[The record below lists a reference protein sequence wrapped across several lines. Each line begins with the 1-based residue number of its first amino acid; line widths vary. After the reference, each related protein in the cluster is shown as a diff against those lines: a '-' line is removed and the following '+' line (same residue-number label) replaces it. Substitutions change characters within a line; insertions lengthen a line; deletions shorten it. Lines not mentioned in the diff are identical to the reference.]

1 MVFITALIIWAI
13 NTISEY
19 DARVVANTTT
29 AKRGTSLGSGVA
41 GIERLNPL
49 KNHLFLYTLIRDLNH
64 VPTLESD
71 PPSHFALCIPP

>member
-29 AKRGTSLGSGVA
+29 AERGTSLGSGAA

-49 KNHLFLYTLIRDLNH
+49 KN
-64 VPTLESD
+64 
-71 PPSHFALCIPP
+71 PSFFIL